1 MSERDITEDVVRAE
15 HLGEVN
21 VRAHWAYLG
30 AVLLGG
36 FVLMVGLIAWLGA
49 APT

>member
-15 HLGEVN
+15 HLGELN
-21 VRAHWAYLG
+21 VGAHWAYLG

-36 FVLMVGLIAWLGA
+36 FLLMVGLIVWLA
-49 APT
+49 ASPT

>member
-1 MSERDITEDVVRAE
+1 MSERDINKEEVRKE

-21 VRAHWAYLG
+21 VGAHWAYLG

-49 APT
+49 TPT